1 MRMIIY
7 TVIIVCLLIFVHEF
21 GHFIAAKLLGVKVN
35 QFALGMGPAFW
46 KRQWGETEY
55 SLRIFPIGGFC
66 AMEGEDEDS
75 DDERSFNKKPAWAKA
90 IILVA
95 GVAMNVLLALVIM
108 TSLML
113 YMGSASTTVGSVT
126 EGSPAEIAGMQ
137 AGDELLYIDDTKIE
151 EWADVSEAISKAEDG
166 EVTIQVKRGA
176 DTVLMTSA
184 LTQSED
190 GRSIIGVTCKIRHN
204 LFTAIGQGAQSSVYM
219 VKSLYQIVIQLF
231 TGGVSVSEL
240 SGPVGIAYMVDA
252 TADMGFAYL
261 FYFVAFFSMN
271 LAVMNLLPLPA
282 LDGGRLLFLVVRLI
296 TRGRFSDEIEAK
308 INFIGI
314 MLLFALMIYVTWQD
328 IGRFILGDFKI
339 G

>member
-1 MRMIIY
+1 MIIY
-7 TVIIVCLLIFVHEF
+7 TIIILCVLIFVHEF

-46 KRQWGETEY
+46 KKQWGETEY

-75 DDERSFNKKPAWAKA
+75 EDERAFNKRPAWAKA

-95 GVAMNVLLALVIM
+95 GVTMNVLLALIIM
-108 TSLML
+108 TGVML
-113 YMGSASTTVGSVT
+113 YVGSASTTIGAVSA
-126 EGSPAEIAGMQ
+126 GSPAETAGLQ
-137 AGDELLYIDDTKIE
+137 VGDELLYIDDTKIE
-151 EWADVSEAISKAEDG
+151 EWSDVSEAVTNAEDG
-166 EVTIQVKRGA
+166 DVTIQVKRGS
-176 DTVLMTSA
+176 DTVLMTSE

-190 GRSIIGVTCKIRHN
+190 GRSVIGITCKVRHN
-204 LFTAIGQGAQSSVYM
+204 IFIALGQGAKSSIYM
-219 VKSLYQIVIQLF
+219 VKSLYQVIIQLF
-231 TGGVSVSEL
+231 TGEVAVSEL

-252 TADMGFAYL
+252 TADMGILYL
-261 FYFVAFFSMN
+261 LYFVAFFSMN

-282 LDGGRLLFLVVRLI
+282 LDGGRLFFLVVRLI
-296 TRGRFSDEIEAK
+296 TRGRFSDEVEAK

-314 MLLFALMIYVTWQD
+314 MLLFVLMIYVTWQD